1 LFKHSKP
8 YKSKSKKLVHGKR
21 RINSNEFQPP
31 EKGETKLRSKL
42 AEKVKNGEKGEK
54 RGTPHVL

>member
-21 RINSNEFQPP
+21 RINSNKFEPL
-31 EKGETKLRSKL
+31 EK
-42 AEKVKNGEKGEK
+42 GEKGEK